1 LGKKVAWRRCF
12 WAIAMIASRI
22 NSRLSAAERH
32 GAWLMAISNWPP
44 PDSQCIWQMYPKTS
58 NQLSVQSWKS
68 DDHFECTERIQGKG
82 LYKYSDRLQRGVNS
96 SYTCS
101 MPISKA
107 SNTLLISDMMD
118 AEASKPADE
127 QYGVVSTP
135 SHLFGLP
142 STEESVYDTCRMNLR
157 GEITK
162 MVCIQSTVEHPCFPL
177 LSDLRY
183 DI

>member
-1 LGKKVAWRRCF
+1 
-12 WAIAMIASRI
+12 MIASRI

-32 GAWLMAISNWPP
+32 GTWLMAISNWPP
-44 PDSQCIWQMYPKTS
+44 PDSQCI
-58 NQLSVQSWKS
+58 
-68 DDHFECTERIQGKG
+68 
-82 LYKYSDRLQRGVNS
+82 
-96 SYTCS
+96 CS
-101 MPISKA
+101 IPISKA

-142 STEESVYDTCRMNLR
+142 STEESVYDTCRMNLT
-157 GEITK
+157 GEKTK
-162 MVCIQSTVEHPCFPL
+162 MVCIQSTIEHPCFPL

>member
-1 LGKKVAWRRCF
+1 
-12 WAIAMIASRI
+12 M
-22 NSRLSAAERH
+22 
-32 GAWLMAISNWPP
+32 
-44 PDSQCIWQMYPKTS
+44 
-58 NQLSVQSWKS
+58 
-68 DDHFECTERIQGKG
+68 
-82 LYKYSDRLQRGVNS
+82 YKYSDRLQRGVNS

-101 MPISKA
+101 IPISKA

-142 STEESVYDTCRMNLR
+142 STEESVYDTCRMNLT
-157 GEITK
+157 GEKTK
-162 MVCIQSTVEHPCFPL
+162 MVCIQSTIEHPCFPL